1 MPYLHNAIM
10 TILMKQQYLNEFHKR
25 NSLACLKDQE
35 SMKQRPLSIDDV
47 IAHSQRL
54 GKFTIKRISQTQA
67 EE

>member
-10 TILMKQQYLNEFHKR
+10 IILMKQQYLNEFHKR

-35 SMKQRPLSIDDV
+35 SLKQRSLSINDV
-47 IAHSQRL
+47 IAQSQRL

>member
-35 SMKQRPLSIDDV
+35 SLKQRSLSINDV
-47 IAHSQRL
+47 IAQSQRI
-54 GKFTIKRISQTQA
+54 GKFTIKRISHTQA

>member
-35 SMKQRPLSIDDV
+35 SLKQRSLSINDV
-47 IAHSQRL
+47 IAQSQRL
-54 GKFTIKRISQTQA
+54 GKFTIKKISQTQA